1 MSNHAEICPV
11 CNGAGKYKEYIFFR
25 DRTTIQTYIEKTCHG
40 CEGLGWV
47 TVTDEARENLC

>member
-11 CNGAGKYKEYIFFR
+11 CNGAGKYKEYTFFR
-25 DRTTIQTYIEKTCHG
+25 DRTTTQTYIEKTCHG

-47 TVTDEARENLC
+47 TVTDEVQENLC